1 MHIAPVLLLVCVC
14 LQLAAS
20 KQTLDILGMYPK
32 DGDGWTEPF
41 VEYSADVAL
50 RHIQLNGSILRD
62 YQLRIDWKNTQCN
75 SGIALKEFVDA
86 LGTNQSKTYLAV
98 FGGGCAVAT
107 SQVAALSYRYG
118 LAQIAY
124 ASTAP
129 NLGNRKLYPR
139 FVRGVPSDINAV
151 PARASFI
158 KLHNWRRVAIINE
171 QDPIFVAS
179 SHYMESVLDRLQV
192 EYRVEDFAPSGTL
205 PLDQQVRT
213 IAENLR
219 TNGYRII
226 IANMYED
233 AAIMLF
239 CKLYQQKETL
249 LLPNISTWIFLGWFT
264 DQWHNKPAVLA
275 KVGCTAEEV
284 ASVSN
289 GALGFLV
296 AHSKQSFRGENN
308 TQITIANLTPAQI
321 YKEYKSYVLEKLN
334 NNTSQF
340 DEESDQHDA
349 YVYDSLWTL
358 ALSLQGMLD
367 SGTNL
372 TAIAEKQI
380 FRDTEV
386 FTENSGF
393 SSGLY
398 EGMLRQRFEG
408 WAGLVEY
415 IGHERFYDRVQLLE
429 FVWGDLLYR
438 GEFENIPHSNY
449 TEEAIGNIK
458 LVPDEIKFL
467 YWNPQTAS
475 DGIIS
480 RPTPESILSVGAVI
494 TVAIAIYIT
503 FLIAM
508 IMAGKFQGLQSIQNS
523 SPILTCVILGG
534 NYLLLLAGVL
544 YLASDRIVGHNN
556 GNFLSN
562 VSGEEATTEVCDA
575 PECKLL
581 CMLPVSLLLVSSSL
595 VFGGM
600 IGKATLIYVC
610 AVQLNFSLSDKMK
623 MVLRFVWLALFS
635 CVDILFVLV
644 WSLVSSLVM
653 KSEVLPTGGDDPPF
667 IRVIQCRPPH
677 QHEVANNVLV
687 GLLIVYKSG
696 IILIGLV
703 MAYNLRNVKRN
714 SLRYWGTITW
724 TMYNTSIFSLVLIL
738 SFFLITDFVIKQIIV
753 AVLILLTVFITV
765 SITGLPPVYYRFKDP
780 NLTRES
786 AKSVGNT
793 GKIVKNKTMWEH
805 EVTALQNDRRE
816 LKSEI
821 QDLKSENIEMVR
833 KMTLSD
839 LNIGTSFERIE
850 EKPGPVASDDGF
862 I

>member
-179 SHYMESVLDRLQV
+179 SHNMESVLDRLQV
-192 EYRVEDFAPSGTL
+192 EYRVEDFAPSGDFAPNSTL
-205 PLDQQVRT
+205 HLDQQVTR
-213 IAENLR
+213 IAENLKKFK
-219 TNGYRII
+219 II
-226 IANMYED
+226 IANMYEE
-233 AAIMLF
+233 AAIKLF
-239 CKLYQQKETL
+239 CRLYKLDNKF
-249 LLPNISTWIFLGWFT
+249 LLPKTTTWIFLGWFT

-340 DEESDQHDA
+340 DEESDPHDA

-367 SGTNL
+367 SGTDL
-372 TAIAEKQI
+372 Y
-380 FRDTEV
+380 EV
-386 FTENSGF
+386 SQKNINQDLSYLREF
-393 SSGLY
+393 SKGLY
-398 EGMLRQRFEG
+398 ERMQEQAFQG
-408 WAGLVEY
+408 WAGRVEFR
-415 IGHERFYDRVQLLE
+415 GHERITDRVQLLE
-429 FVWGDLLYR
+429 FVNGNLLHRGD
-438 GEFENIPHSNY
+438 FEGIRYNKEGNY
-449 TEEAIGNIK
+449 TVKEIERITLRLDVAGYEAFSYWDSQTATDGIQDE
-458 LVPDEIKFL
+458 LVPIPF
-467 YWNPQTAS
+467 
-475 DGIIS
+475 
-480 RPTPESILSVGAVI
+480 LSVGAVI
-494 TVAIAIYIT
+494 TVTIALYIT
-503 FLIAM
+503 ILITM
-508 IMAGKFQGLQSIQNS
+508 IMAGVFQRLQSIQNS

-544 YLASDRIVGHNN
+544 YLANDRIMGHNN

-562 VSGEEATTEVCDA
+562 VSGEEATTEVCDT

-610 AVQLNFSLSDKMK
+610 AVQLNFSLSDRKK

-667 IRVIQCRPPH
+667 IRVIQCRRPH
-677 QHEVANNVLV
+677 QHEVANNVLI

-703 MAYNLRNVKRN
+703 MAYNLRNVERP

-738 SFFLITDFVIKQIIV
+738 SFFLITDFVIKQVIV

-780 NLTRES
+780 NLTRER

-793 GKIVKNKTMWEH
+793 EELQMSPNMLAMQVA
-805 EVTALQNDRRE
+805 ALQKDINKLESTIDNQEIDIRRLSQIE
-816 LKSEI
+816 SLFVTMKEHAI
-821 QDLKSENIEMVR
+821 LEN
-833 KMTLSD
+833 S
-839 LNIGTSFERIE
+839 TSY
-850 EKPGPVASDDGF
+850 S
-862 I
+862 